1 MTVDAIDTPKRKL
14 KKRWPVFMVLALL
27 CITALLIG
35 AYVWFW
41 GQYRVSTNDA
51 YVDGNIIEVF
61 PKVSGTIRTIRVN
74 ETDYVTKGQVLATIE
89 ATDYKIRFAEAKANL
104 ANTLRQVQQM
114 FDRVGQ
120 LSASLEKSRIYLEQ
134 AKLNYAHRQALVSI
148 GGVSQEEFENALTS
162 LLASEA
168 EIVQIQEELKG
179 AKAQTYNV
187 SPLTHPL
194 VLQAIDQVKLAWLN
208 LKNTTIRAP
217 VSGYVAK
224 KSLQLGENAD
234 LSQTIMAIVPLNQL
248 WITANFKENQLSKI
262 RIGQSVQIKSDL
274 YKNQVI
280 FNGKILG
287 ISPGTGSVFS
297 ILPPQNATGNWI
309 KIVQRVPVRIQ
320 LATQEIKK
328 NPLRIGLSTEVVV
341 DVHNQNGSVL
351 TPAKSPKILYQTNVY
366 DNQLKGIDPIIE
378 KIIQENLCL
387 NHER

>member
-1 MTVDAIDTPKRKL
+1 MTVDAIDPPKRRL
-14 KKRWPVFMVLALL
+14 NKRWPVFVVLALL
-27 CITALLIG
+27 CIAALLIG

-51 YVDGNIIEVF
+51 YVDGNIVEVF

-74 ETDYVTKGQVLATIE
+74 ETDYVAKGQVLATIE

-104 ANTLRQVQQM
+104 ASTLRQVQQM
-114 FDRVGQ
+114 FDKVGQ
-120 LSASLEKSRIYLEQ
+120 LNASLEKSRIYLEQ
-134 AKLNYAHRQALVSI
+134 AKLNYAHREALVSI

-168 EIVQIQEELKG
+168 EIIQIQEELKG
-179 AKAQTYNV
+179 AKAQTYNA

-194 VLQAIDQVKLAWLN
+194 VSQAIDQVKLAWLN

-217 VSGYVAK
+217 VAGYVAK

-280 FNGKILG
+280 FTGKVLG

-320 LATQEIKK
+320 LTTQEIKK
-328 NPLRIGLSTEVVV
+328 NPLRLGLSTEVVV
-341 DVHNQNGSVL
+341 DVHNQNGGVL
-351 TPAKSPKILYQTNVY
+351 TPAKPLKVLYQTNVY
-366 DNQLKGIDPIIE
+366 DNQLKGIDPIIDQ
-378 KIIQENLCL
+378 IVQENLCL
-387 NHER
+387 SHER